1 MIIGAGRCNDIDLR
15 RLVASA
21 ENVLL
26 LDVDMEAMHEAVMA
40 LPEDIRHKVESRVAS
55 VTGINE
61 DDLSSFCEDM
71 LSFVR
76 SQGRELKM
84 ESIHRHLMIGLDS
97 LADKLVPKGSIKVH
111 GDDPVV
117 HKIISYSI
125 CKIDLIYF

>member
-1 MIIGAGRCNDIDLR
+1 
-15 RLVASA
+15 
-21 ENVLL
+21 
-26 LDVDMEAMHEAVMA
+26 
-40 LPEDIRHKVESRVAS
+40 VAS

-125 CKIDLIYF
+125 CKIDLIYFWYTYTYGRSVVKQIYHVSNVCSISK